1 MAKTIHSAGTFPVP
15 PKMLFDIFMTSRLHA
30 AATGA
35 PGTISPRVGGSFS
48 LFGGA
53 LKGKTIHL
61 VKNKLVVQTW
71 RSSTFKPTDP
81 DSILV
86 IRFSGDAKRGRMDL
100 VHVNVPDHDA
110 KGVTDGWKSYYWKSW
125 AEYLQRQA
133 SRKSSAKG
141 HAKGRGKRS

>member
-1 MAKTIHSAGTFPVP
+1 MAKTIHSVGTFPAS
-15 PKMLFDIFMTSRLHA
+15 PKLLFDIFMTSRLHA

-35 PGTISPRVGGSFS
+35 PGTISPKVGGSFS

-71 RSSTFKPTDP
+71 RSSAFKSTDP

-86 IRFSGDAKRGRMDL
+86 IRFSGDAKRGRMEL

-110 KGVTDGWKSYYWKSW
+110 KGVTDGWRSYYWNNW
-125 AEYLQRQA
+125 AQYLKRQA
-133 SRKSSAKG
+133 SGKSS
-141 HAKGRGKRS
+141 AKGRGKRR